1 MRNVESVAGCTFD
14 ALGLLKHV
22 CPFRH
27 VDVVP
32 GCNRRKDEVFVGPV
46 LAAPEVAA
54 RARINT
60 VWLAP
65 ACLQVPHERHE
76 LDRNLAARV
85 AVLDKPNNTKRRS
98 FDQGCGIKDLFCKP

>member
-46 LAAPEVAA
+46 LAAPEVADQHRLA
-54 RARINT
+54 RASMPSGSPRT
-60 VWLAP
+60 TRTGPQSRGA
-65 ACLQVPHERHE
+65 
-76 LDRNLAARV
+76 
-85 AVLDKPNNTKRRS
+85 S
-98 FDQGCGIKDLFCKP
+98 GCPRQTQ